1 MTCGALKA
9 HRRLLGTYAGPLPQ
23 TQVDGGRGN
32 PMTNPKPG
40 TYDPKT
46 GGKFEPTTKAVPPP
60 PPQPGQ
66 KDKRR

>member
-1 MTCGALKA
+1 VAIGALKV
-9 HRRLLGTYAGPLPQ
+9 HRRLLAAYARHLPQ
-23 TQVDGGRGN
+23 MQVDGGRGN

-60 PPQPGQ
+60 PPEPGR